1 MMQESNKLPK
11 TIEITVSSPE
21 EEGVYVKLTFKISPD
36 EASAVHRVVFC
47 PELLEDSHNLIH
59 RVAAKLITA
68 LKI

>member
-1 MMQESNKLPK
+1 MATNQTPK
-11 TIEITVSSPE
+11 TIEIIVSSPD

-47 PELLEDSHNLIH
+47 PELLEDSRNLIH